1 VITKHKLEF
10 KHEFDRDNP
19 ETVDKEK
26 QYYRKL
32 IFEMINIKSQKN
44 AINLQADTE
53 LLPQSYV
60 KILNDVKRHTI
71 T

>member
-1 VITKHKLEF
+1 
-10 KHEFDRDNP
+10 
-19 ETVDKEK
+19 
-26 QYYRKL
+26 
-32 IFEMINIKSQKN
+32 MINIKSQKN

-60 KILNDVKRHTI
+60 KILNGVKRHTI